1 VAAQGLHHPH
11 RPVGCG
17 ADGHRLVLE
26 PLGAV
31 AQQQAV
37 AAPLDVQVA
46 LTSRVLI
53 EQAKSVLMERHGLD
67 EQVAFDQL
75 RRLARS
81 SGRRLTDVAH
91 DVVGD
96 RSR

>member
-1 VAAQGLHHPH
+1 
-11 RPVGCG
+11 VGCG

-53 EQAKSVLMERHGLD
+53 EQAKGVLMERHGLD
-67 EQVAFDQL
+67 EQAAFTSCGGSLD
-75 RRLARS
+75 RRAA
-81 SGRRLTDVAH
+81 D
-91 DVVGD
+91 
-96 RSR
+96 